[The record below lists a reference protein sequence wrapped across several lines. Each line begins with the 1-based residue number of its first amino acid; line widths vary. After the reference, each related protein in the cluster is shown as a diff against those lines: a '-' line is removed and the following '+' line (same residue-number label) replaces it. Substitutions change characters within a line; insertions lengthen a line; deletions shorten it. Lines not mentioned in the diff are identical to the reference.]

1 MRSRFAGREG
11 TVRNT
16 RGGFHGPHEDRPQ
29 RHHGGHPPFTAS
41 FGISDSTQGDSL
53 QRLIQLAD
61 AALYAS
67 KNAGRDRVTVSDGE
81 LLEIGESDLPEL
93 RENAGTP

>member
-1 MRSRFAGREG
+1 MSVFSAVEKRESVPLSRVAM
-11 TVRNT
+11 
-16 RGGFHGPHEDRPQ
+16 
-29 RHHGGHPPFTAS
+29 
-41 FGISDSTQGDSL
+41 
-53 QRLIQLAD
+53 LAD